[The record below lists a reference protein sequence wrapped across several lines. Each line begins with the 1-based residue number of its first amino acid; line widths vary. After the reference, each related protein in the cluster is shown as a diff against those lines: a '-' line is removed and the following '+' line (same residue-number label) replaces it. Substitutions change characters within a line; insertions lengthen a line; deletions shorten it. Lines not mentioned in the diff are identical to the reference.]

1 MVARLRLVAS
11 PLHSLA
17 FIPKREV
24 KKERGRK
31 LLIVSVLSVGG
42 CFSICVRERED
53 REREGG
59 TDMTVKMVN
68 TITACD

>member
-1 MVARLRLVAS
+1 MVARLGLVAS

-31 LLIVSVLSVGG
+31 LLVVSILERRWVFFDLLGR
-42 CFSICVRERED
+42 VRERE
-53 REREGG
+53 RL
-59 TDMTVKMVN
+59 T
-68 TITACD
+68 